1 MLYDFMKWR
10 VGAPV
15 VRHVLRPKVEGL
27 DRIPK
32 TGAALLVGNH
42 TSAGDTYPVTILVR
56 RRIYFPGKKALFTAK
71 NPKGRLLAF
80 VLRFAGQV
88 PIDPQGGASSHG
100 SLDILVDLLRGGEM
114 VGIFPE
120 GTRSPDGRM
129 YRFHTG
135 VARLAL
141 TAGVPVIPMACQNTS
156 LQHGFLGLPTMKDAT
171 FTIGEPL
178 DFSDWFGRQ
187 DDPAVLR
194 WVSDQ
199 IAGVILA
206 MTGQTYVE
214 VYASRV
220 KSGELTM
227 EQADAMVR
235 ARPGS
240 DDVRPLTNDELA
252 GSGGPV

>member
-15 VRHVLRPKVEGL
+15 VRHVLRPNVVGL
-27 DRIPK
+27 DRIPAK
-32 TGAALLVGNH
+32 GAALLVGNH

-88 PIDPQGGASSHG
+88 PIDPQGGVSSHG
-100 SLDILVDLLRGGEM
+100 SLDILVDLLKSGEM

-141 TAGVPVIPMACQNTS
+141 SAGVPVIPMSCLNTH
-156 LQHGFLGLPTMKDAT
+156 LTRGFLGLPTMKDAT

-178 DFSDWFGRQ
+178 DFSNWFGRQ

-194 WVSDQ
+194 WVTDQ
-199 IAGVILA
+199 IAGVICS

-220 KSGELTM
+220 KSGELSI

-235 ARPGS
+235 DRPGI
-240 DDVRPLTNDELA
+240 DDVRPLTNAELSGA
-252 GSGGPV
+252 GGNG

>member
-1 MLYDFMKWR
+1 
-10 VGAPV
+10 
-15 VRHVLRPKVEGL
+15 
-27 DRIPK
+27 
-32 TGAALLVGNH
+32 
-42 TSAGDTYPVTILVR
+42 
-56 RRIYFPGKKALFTAK
+56 
-71 NPKGRLLAF
+71 LAF

-88 PIDPQGGASSHG
+88 PIDPQGGTSSHG

-141 TAGVPVIPMACQNTS
+141 AAGVPVIPMSCLDTH
-156 LQHGFLGLPTMKDAT
+156 LKRGFLGLPTMRDAT
-171 FTIGEPL
+171 FTIGDPL

-187 DDPAVLR
+187 DDPGVLR
-194 WVSDQ
+194 WVTDQ
-199 IAGVILA
+199 IAGVIQS

-227 EQADAMVR
+227 EQANAMVR
-235 ARPGS
+235 ERPGS
-240 DDVRPLTNDELA
+240 DDVRPPTNDELA
-252 GSGGPV
+252 RRGEPG